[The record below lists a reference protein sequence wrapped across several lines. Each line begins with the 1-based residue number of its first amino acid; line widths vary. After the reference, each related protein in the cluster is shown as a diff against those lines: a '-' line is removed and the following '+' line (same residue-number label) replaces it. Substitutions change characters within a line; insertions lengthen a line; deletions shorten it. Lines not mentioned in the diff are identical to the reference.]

1 MDKKLIRKVALESI
15 LEAWDHSDIHF
26 VEFLADNEYSNYTY
40 KNAPNSPEDVDEED
54 YEALIDEVYNLRDL
68 FLKAIGEGDLENV

>member
-26 VEFLADNEYSNYTY
+26 VEFLADNNYSNYTY
-40 KNAPNSPEDVDEED
+40 KSRPEDLDEED

-68 FLKAIGEGDLENV
+68 FLKVIDQGVLENV